1 MENWAEIRRLYKSEG
16 LSQSAIAREL
26 GIARN
31 TVASALKTDTP
42 PRYVR
47 PPKGSLVDAVE
58 PQIRLLL
65 KEHPKMPATVIAE
78 RVGWQHS
85 MALRT
90 SPSSRRT
97 WLNQTR
103 RRGETRT
110 VTVSKWGDG
119 CAL

>member
-1 MENWAEIRRLYKSEG
+1 MITLENWAEIRRLYKSEG

-85 MALRT
+85 MTIPQGT
-90 SPSSRRT
+90 SP
-97 WLNQTR
+97 
-103 RRGETRT
+103 
-110 VTVSKWGDG
+110 
-119 CAL
+119 